1 MRVSRVLLLMFLS
14 FASRFC
20 RADECASLIPEPG
33 RKLVSDAHEWKILDL
48 KDLPADDASIWA
60 GAHSGQCPGVAVGD
74 FTGGHTPSYAI
85 AMIRKEPSGKY
96 VEQLVLL
103 VARGETFTRLTVA
116 SSKSVISPFVVWTLP
131 PGKYR
136 GVDQHA
142 SVSVPHDSFVYEKM
156 EAFAT
161 QYYYADGRL
170 HSLVTAD

>member
-1 MRVSRVLLLMFLS
+1 MRVSRVLVLMLIS
-14 FASRFC
+14 LASYVC
-20 RADECASLIPEPG
+20 LADECASLIPDPA

-48 KDLPADDASIWA
+48 KDLPADDASLWA

-74 FTGGHTPSYAI
+74 FTGRQTPSYAI

-103 VARGETFTRLTVA
+103 AAKGEMFTRLTVV
-116 SSKSVISPFVVWTLP
+116 SPKSVVSPFVVWTVP

-136 GVDQHA
+136 GVDQHTSI
-142 SVSVPHDSFVYEKM
+142 SVSHDSFLYEKM

-161 QYYYADGRL
+161 QYYYAEGRL
-170 HSLVTAD
+170 HSLITAD